1 MALDHFFTEQPAFR
15 YEELLAYLSREK
27 PYKETTLKAL
37 LHYHVQKSHITR
49 IRRGYYAVTATKFN
63 QNTDDIFLI
72 AGRVSDA
79 SIIAYHTALAFYGI
93 AYSLLNTVYFINDK
107 PMAAFEFQGVGY
119 NAVLAPKA
127 LLPDAALNETKRHDR
142 FGLTI
147 RVTSIERTFVDCL
160 DKPQFSG
167 GYEEIWQA
175 ANMIDFLD
183 VERMIAYAFQLSNA
197 TTIAKLGL
205 FLEMHQEQF
214 QVDEQL
220 LVQLEKNKP
229 KGIHYLSRGSS
240 DNCYQ
245 RRWNLMSP
253 KSIQDQDWKENNDF

>member
-1 MALDHFFTEQPAFR
+1 MALDHFFAEHPVFR
-15 YEELLAYLSREK
+15 YEELLAHLSQEK

-37 LHYHVQKSHITR
+37 LHYHVQKVHITR
-49 IRRGYYAVTATKFN
+49 IRRGYYAVTSTKLN

-72 AGRVSDA
+72 AGRVSNT
-79 SIIAYHTALAFYGI
+79 SIIAYHTALAFHGI
-93 AYSLLNTVYFINDK
+93 AYSLLNTAYFINDK
-107 PMAAFEFQGVGY
+107 PMASFEFQGISY

-127 LLPDAALNETKRHDR
+127 LLPDAVLNETKHHDR

-147 RVTSIERTFVDCL
+147 RITSIERTFVDCL

-183 VERMIAYAFQLSNA
+183 AERMIAYALQLGNA

-214 QVDEQL
+214 QIDEQL
-220 LVQLEKNKP
+220 LVTLEENKP

-240 DNCYQ
+240 DNYYQ
-245 RRWNLMSP
+245 RRWNLMVP
-253 KSIQDQDWKENNDF
+253 KSIKDQNWKEDHDF